1 LLAGLEANVTTQA
14 RFDLKSD
21 WPIIAGFSDTLTLP
35 IETTGSA
42 TAGLPG
48 DGGGLSPMASELVIQ
63 PPVPMDSAR
72 PAPAAAV
79 IPQGAEDYVA
89 KRVEQYAGW
98 YDKKCG
104 PLKQQHL
111 RIKAVTVI
119 GGALVPVLVNANFDF
134 LRLGVDVAKVGATL
148 LSLLVVILVSW
159 DSVFQYGKQW
169 KNYRS
174 TEQFLRQE
182 AYLFKYRAGFYAEM
196 DEAKAFKIF
205 VERVE
210 GAIAQENSVTLD
222 TLTREGNGGR
232 PGTREG

>member
-1 LLAGLEANVTTQA
+1 MAAE
-14 RFDLKSD
+14 
-21 WPIIAGFSDTLTLP
+21 LT
-35 IETTGSA
+35 
-42 TAGLPG
+42 
-48 DGGGLSPMASELVIQ
+48 IQ
-63 PPVPMDSAR
+63 PPVPIDTVK
-72 PAPAAAV
+72 PVTVTAV
-79 IPQGAEDYVA
+79 AVPETDDYIT
-89 KRVEQYAGW
+89 KRVEQYASW
-98 YDKKCG
+98 YDRKCG

-119 GGALVPVLVNANFDF
+119 GGSLVPVLVNANFDF
-134 LRLGVDVAKVGATL
+134 LRLGFDLAKVGATL

-210 GAIAQENSVTLD
+210 GAISQENSVTLD
-222 TLTREGNGGR
+222 TLTREANAGR
-232 PGTREG
+232 PGSKEG